1 MLKVSSIDCI
11 KLKTLSGF
19 EDKVDEL
26 EHSDD
31 NKEKHRKIQL
41 ECKDLWDTIKRPNL
55 QIMSIEEEDDV
66 QGKGMRVISQAQK
79 AK

>member
-19 EDKVDEL
+19 EVKVDEL

-31 NKEKHRKIQL
+31 NKEKKKESMSRTYKASETL
-41 ECKDLWDTIKRPNL
+41 LKD
-55 QIMSIEEEDDV
+55 
-66 QGKGMRVISQAQK
+66 
-79 AK
+79 